1 MKRSWKN
8 FKLDKNK
15 VYQFIGQAVVYTSG
29 WALAVAFFYW
39 AFLQRINLL
48 ILKER
53 VEKEMLKAKK
63 KENYEAMIE
72 NRNVLIADLQK
83 KNEELSNE
91 NIAIYEENKE
101 LRFENDEQKEL
112 IDRITK
118 IATAN
123 SYNNEKAIL
132 GKIKELISDYQSQN

>member
-15 VYQFIGQAVVYTSG
+15 VYQFIGRAVVYTSG

-53 VEKEMLKAKK
+53 VEKEMLKTKK

>member
-1 MKRSWKN
+1 MFRKTKE
-8 FKLDKNK
+8 L
-15 VYQFIGQAVVYTSG
+15 QG
-29 WALAVAFFYW
+29 LANES
-39 AFLQRINLL
+39 RNS
-48 ILKER
+48 LKEA
-53 VEKEMLKAKK
+53 EKR
-63 KENYEAMIE
+63 IE
-72 NRNVLIADLQK
+72 NRNILIADLQK
-83 KNEELSNE
+83 QNKELTNE
-91 NIAIYEENKE
+91 NLVVHEENKD